1 MVVERTGLPLE
12 CSALSASP
20 LSSHCPQCL
29 PPPGRY
35 VYVCV
40 WGRRN
45 REGREGEGREGREK
59 GGRREGREEGG
70 KGGTRE
76 RRREEGGGR
85 REEGRRGEIERKPR
99 HTVIVLHIKLT
110 YI

>member
-59 GGRREGREEGG
+59 GRKGGGREGRNEGKEEGRG
-70 KGGTRE
+70 
-76 RRREEGGGR
+76 RREEGGGK
-85 REEGRRGEIERKPR
+85 ERGDRKK
-99 HTVIVLHIKLT
+99 T
-110 YI
+110 